1 MMPEEGSLDGTHEK
15 SDTRALE
22 KAHRRINE
30 LARAFQELERDR
42 ENYRIRL
49 AREREQLL
57 DVERGEV
64 ALALLE
70 TIDDLERALAKTDD
84 TPLAKGVRQIRDGL
98 VKKAVGLG
106 LERLSLIGTTFD
118 PGLAEAVDVEITLEA
133 SQDKVVTEE
142 LRAGYRLKGRVVQPA
157 RVRVA
162 RYVEPLDV

>member
-1 MMPEEGSLDGTHEK
+1 MPDEGSLDGTQEK
-15 SDTRALE
+15 TETRALE
-22 KAHRRINE
+22 AAHRRINE
-30 LARAFQELERDR
+30 LAQAFQELERDR

-70 TIDDLERALAKTDD
+70 AIDDLERALAKTDD

-98 VKKAVGLG
+98 LKKAGGLG
-106 LERLSLIGTTFD
+106 IDRLHLIGKAFD
-118 PGLAEAVDVEITLEA
+118 PGLAEAVDVEITLDPSE
-133 SQDKVVTEE
+133 DKLVTEE
-142 LRAGYRLKGRVVQPA
+142 LRAGYRLKDRVIRPA